1 MTADQ
6 AKQRYLKWQNEN
18 WLTPSNL
25 LAPDK
30 YKLTPVM
37 LPYWVFSLKA
47 KVQYTGT
54 VGLKPRSKLN
64 NVSNDNASSL
74 LWNEVKWTVLDRN
87 NTEFTPEQPEMQIN
101 ASYQHRRDF
110 TEAMKQGLPPLSQ
123 AQPLTRTETEKQ
135 EISISKK
142 FSKSSLV
149 KLELPEMR
157 KAIAWEFAL
166 RGSHEIATKRA
177 YERLKEDHQA
187 EKVKN
192 ISVVVSPMYRHATLI
207 YLPAY
212 SLSYVHGET
221 HNVHGER
228 QPQHFSGLI
237 SGLGRENRDSNNKY
251 LYLFLKMTF
260 LGSLAAFSTC
270 YVIF

>member
-1 MTADQ
+1 VTADQ
-6 AKQRYLKWQNEN
+6 AKQRYLKWQNKN

-25 LAPDK
+25 LAPAK

-37 LPYWVFSLKA
+37 LPYWLFTLKA

-54 VGLKPRSKLN
+54 VGLKPKSEN
-64 NVSNDNASSL
+64 SNASNDDSSL
-74 LWNEVKWTVLDRN
+74 LWKEINWTVLDQN
-87 NTEFTPEQPEMQIN
+87 DTKFVPELPEMQIY

-110 TEAMKQGLPPLSQ
+110 TEAMKQGLPPLFQ
-123 AQPLTRTETEKQ
+123 AKPLTRTEIEKQ
-135 EISISKK
+135 EISTSKEILED
-142 FSKSSLV
+142 SLV
-149 KLELPEMR
+149 ALELLEMR
-157 KAIAWEFAL
+157 KAIAWEFVL
-166 RGSHEIATKRA
+166 RGSQEIATKRA
-177 YERLKEDHQA
+177 YKRLKEGHQA

-192 ISVVVSPMYRHATLI
+192 IGVVVSPKYRHATLI

-237 SGLGRENRDSNNKY
+237 SGLGKGKER
-251 LYLFLKMTF
+251 
-260 LGSLAAFSTC
+260 
-270 YVIF
+270 